1 MSEQYVERDFLF
13 VENEE
18 SQIIEVTEAS
28 PGPKGDTGAQ
38 GPKGD
43 TGNAATITVGG
54 TTTVEY
60 GTSAAVTN
68 SGTTGAA
75 VLEFTLP
82 AGPTGPQGPP
92 GRDGL
97 TTSFAYEQ
105 ITPSSSWAINHNMNF
120 FPNVTVVDSAG
131 SDVVGSIS
139 YVNQDNLVI
148 TFSAPFGGKAYL
160 S

>member
-1 MSEQYVERDFLF
+1 MSQTYEEKDFLF
-13 VENEE
+13 IENGD
-18 SQIIEVTEAS
+18 SNIIEVTEAS

-43 TGNAATITVGG
+43 TGDSATITVGT

-60 GTSAAVTN
+60 GTPATVVNT
-68 SGTTGAA
+68 GTTGAA
-75 VLEFTLP
+75 ILDFTLP
-82 AGPTGPQGPP
+82 SGPTGPQGPP

-97 TTSFAYEQ
+97 TTSYIHEQ
-105 ITPSSSWAINHNMNF
+105 PTPSASWAINHMLNY

-139 YVNQDNLVI
+139 YVDQDNLVI
-148 TFSAPFGGKAYL
+148 TFNAPFGGKAYL

>member
-1 MSEQYVERDFLF
+1 MSEQIVEKDFLF
-13 VENEE
+13 IENDD
-18 SQIIEVTEAS
+18 SNIIEVIEAS

-43 TGNAATITVGG
+43 QGDAATIAVGT
-54 TTTVEY
+54 TTTVEN
-60 GTSAAVTN
+60 GTPAAVTN
-68 SGTTGAA
+68 AGTSGAA
-75 VLEFTLP
+75 VLNFTIP

-97 TTSFAYEQ
+97 TTSYIHEQ
-105 ITPSSSWAINHNMNF
+105 VTPSASWAINHNLNY
-120 FPNVTVVDSAG
+120 FPNVTVVDSGG

-139 YVNQDNLVI
+139 YVDQDNLVI
-148 TFSAPFGGKAYL
+148 TFNAPFGGKAYL